1 MYDLS
6 KYEQLSHINRSFNM
20 DQQVDDQ
27 TYNTLVNYID
37 EFLSVSPFAKK
48 FILTDRSTIEI
59 LFETAFCY
67 PHQEITASWEDRIK
81 KRVNVQMLAPL
92 IISVYCPDSYDA
104 NWIHIGRLYS
114 KLALFA
120 LEQGY
125 CIGFCNGINYTTLK
139 RFFSSEKFPF
149 ECQQHTFL
157 SIGNKLKIDSP
168 HNWSHVTNAL
178 LPSFRKTTDEFI
190 QVYE

>member
-1 MYDLS
+1 
-6 KYEQLSHINRSFNM
+6 M
-20 DQQVDDQ
+20 DQQVDEQ
-27 TYNTLVNYID
+27 TYNTLINFID
-37 EFLSVSPFAKK
+37 EFLAVSPFAKK
-48 FILTDRSTIEI
+48 FILTDKEYIKI

-67 PHQEITASWEDRIK
+67 PHQEINASWEDRVK

-92 IISVYCPDSYDA
+92 IISVYCTDSFDA

-125 CIGFCNGINYTTLK
+125 HIGFCNGINYPMVK
-139 RFFSSEKFPF
+139 RFFSPKQFPI

-157 SIGNKLKIDSP
+157 SIGNKLKSDSP
-168 HNWSHVTNAL
+168 HNWSHVTNSL
-178 LPSFRKTTDEFI
+178 LPSFKRPSDEFI
-190 QVYE
+190 QILN